1 MKKRVMGKS
10 IDSKTLLLA
19 HFDGNFKDAV
29 TGKEFASY
37 GSGIPVLSYSE
48 HKFGNGCA
56 TGIANYETPDFLYI
70 ENADI
75 DYNITKEIT
84 IDMWIKCTKS
94 ASSSGVRIGGKLV
107 NGGGFSQLGI
117 NINYEGY
124 FCILNGI
131 SGSFWQLTSK
141 VYKTPID
148 SKWHHFALVCK
159 NGTVTLFL
167 DGKKIYTTTRTIY
180 SKIGNMTCL
189 LCETGVFIDELR
201 ISNVARYENDFIP
214 PTKPY

>member
-1 MKKRVMGKS
+1 MKKRVMSES

-94 ASSSGVRIGGKLV
+94 AFSSGVRIGGDRLRS
-107 NGGGFSQLGI
+107 GGYGQLGI

-124 FCILNGI
+124 FCILNKT
-131 SGSFWQLTSK
+131 SGSSWQSTSK

-148 SKWHHFALVCK
+148 AKWHHFALVCK
-159 NGTVTLFL
+159 NGKVTLFL
-167 DGKKIYTTTRTIY
+167 DGERIYTTARTIY
-180 SKIGNMTCL
+180 SKIGDLTCVF
-189 LCETGVFIDELR
+189 CESGVFIDELR